1 MGYKFQ
7 FTYGC
12 LTANAVTGPDTASW
26 TFSVDVP
33 LNAVGK
39 YQVCFR
45 DASDEA
51 FSLIPA
57 ATGAKYLEITKLSA
71 DSTHPRGVFH
81 NQYFS
86 TLTDAS
92 FAGTFTVAGTR
103 LPVPSDS
110 KVLVSAGD
118 CTKPET
124 FSFTG
129 TLSPALSTDMAAP
142 LLSPAD
148 CYPANGATVKDL
160 VSMKIGLSE

>member
-1 MGYKFQ
+1 M
-7 FTYGC
+7 TPRHAH
-12 LTANAVTGPDTASW
+12 LPVESARAEVVTGPDAASW

-33 LNAVGK
+33 LAAVGK

-45 DASDEA
+45 DSKDES
-51 FSLIPA
+51 FMLIPA

-92 FAGTFTVAGTR
+92 FYGTFTVAGTR

-110 KVLVSAGD
+110 KVLITAGK
-118 CTKPET
+118 CARR
-124 FSFTG
+124 F
-129 TLSPALSTDMAAP
+129 L
-142 LLSPAD
+142 
-148 CYPANGATVKDL
+148 
-160 VSMKIGLSE
+160 

>member
-1 MGYKFQ
+1 MDGISLSGRVYEVAITNMGFSFS

-12 LTANAVTGPDTASW
+12 MTANTVTGPDEASW

-33 LNAVGK
+33 LAAVGK

-45 DASDEA
+45 DAIDES
-51 FSLIPA
+51 FMLIPA
-57 ATGAKYLEITKLSA
+57 ATGAKYLEIAKLSA

-81 NQYFS
+81 NQFFS

-92 FAGTFTVAGTR
+92 FVGTFTVAGTR

-118 CTKPET
+118 CASPST

-129 TLSPALSTDMAAP
+129 EVTPPASTDVLA
-142 LLSPAD
+142 
-148 CYPANGATVKDL
+148 
-160 VSMKIGLSE
+160 